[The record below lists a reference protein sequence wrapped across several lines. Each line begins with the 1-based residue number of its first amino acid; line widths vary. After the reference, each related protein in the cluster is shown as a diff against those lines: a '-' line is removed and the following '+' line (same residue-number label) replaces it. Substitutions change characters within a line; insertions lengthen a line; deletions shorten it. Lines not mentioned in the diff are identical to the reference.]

1 MQITYLNYFLASI
14 ISYLGLLVG
23 LIIIKLAPEE
33 HKPGKKYFILLR
45 KILFFLILVP
55 LLLSYK
61 VHFILL
67 IVVLLFVIVLII
79 SNKINLNISERVYFI
94 LGIVFYLS
102 SKIFNLFI
110 IESVLIFLYGIP
122 NASLL
127 LKKRNYFDIFIR
139 NLWFFVPVVLLY
151 FI

>member
-79 SNKINLNISERVYFI
+79 SNKINLNISARVYFI
-94 LGIVFYLS
+94 LGIGVGDA
-102 SKIFNLFI
+102 IFPHVSF
-110 IESVLIFLYGIP
+110 EFCG
-122 NASLL
+122 
-127 LKKRNYFDIFIR
+127 R
-139 NLWFFVPVVLLY
+139 
-151 FI
+151 